1 MKKYHLLALM
11 CAALLLT
18 ACNNQSEESTPTST
32 SEATQTTESVGGEEV
47 ETIPTEPT
55 ITIGKNDLDSV
66 ELEEEMGGSF
76 RLTKNSSQV
85 SIDFELN
92 FGNITGYKN
101 TNVYVTVEGDKD
113 INTVVAEEPMLSGV
127 TTLLTQGL
135 GVYYAQIDTPALD
148 GFDPSKSQT
157 DNYNSICAAY
167 GITYVGEED
176 LESIAPTVS
185 DYIAI
190 DSSNM
195 VLNVGDTAQVN
206 LLHIPEG
213 YSAEDIIYFT
223 TDTAIASVDEHGVV
237 TGRKMGAVTLKA
249 QTADGMHSAQTV
261 VVVNDDSVT
270 VLEPDDPE

>member
-1 MKKYHLLALM
+1 MALI
-11 CAALLLT
+11 CATLLLT
-18 ACNNQSEESTPTST
+18 ACNNNSDTPSEESMPST
-32 SEATQTTESVGGEEV
+32 VEATHSHEDVGGEEV
-47 ETIPTEPT
+47 DVEVVPATPT
-55 ITIGKNDLDSV
+55 ITIGKNDLDSI

-101 TNVYVTVEGDKD
+101 TNVYITVEGDKD
-113 INTVVAEEPMLSGV
+113 INAVVAEEPMLSGV

-135 GVYYAQIDTPALD
+135 GVYYAQINTPALD

-213 YSAEDIIYFT
+213 YSVEDIIYFT
-223 TDTAIASVDEHGVV
+223 TDTVIASVDEHGVV

>member
-11 CAALLLT
+11 SAILLLT
-18 ACNNQSEESTPTST
+18 ACNNQQNEESSTHTPT
-32 SEATQTTESVGGEEV
+32 SEATQTAESVGGEEEEV
-47 ETIPTEPT
+47 IPTL
-55 ITIGKNDLDSV
+55 TIGKNDLDSV

-167 GITYVGEED
+167 GVTYVGEED
-176 LESIAPTVS
+176 LASIAPTVS

-213 YSAEDIIYFT
+213 YSEEDIIYFT
-223 TDTAIASVDEHGVV
+223 TDTTIASVDEHGVV

-261 VVVNDDSVT
+261 IVVNDDSIT